1 MNTRILMVACF
12 AMEKPDA
19 ELIHFSEVANSLC
32 HMGYHVTIYHLSLNG
47 LPAIRSLLNPA
58 IGFFEPFVNAPKT
71 YAMFIKGGLTV
82 PSFLH
87 HLKDFNPDI
96 IYSRLGIVSG
106 LYVIATR
113 VLMGRHIKI
122 ITEHNGWIG
131 PEAISSGKPKPI
143 AFIGKELQRWSAHAS
158 DLVIT
163 VSKGIKSY
171 LISLG
176 VKADKIA
183 VIGNGTNIRHFY
195 PVDVTPCYDV
205 GFIGNFAKW
214 QGLEW
219 LIEAFAIVLS
229 VKPEAKLAIA
239 GSGPEESALREQINK
254 LGIEKQVEMV
264 GSVSYQDA
272 PLFINQCRV
281 CTAPFRPRGSWS
293 DDKSLSPLK
302 IRDYAACGKPIVA
315 SSVPGLEEIEVAG
328 FGLLVPP
335 GDISGLSKAIIR
347 LLENQTLCAEMGKKA
362 REYAQMHYSWDQITD
377 QISHHIQAI
386 TPAKV

>member
-1 MNTRILMVACF
+1 MNTKILMVACF

-19 ELIHFSEVANSLC
+19 ELIHFSEVANSLFRI
-32 HMGYHVTIYHLSLNG
+32 GYHVTIYHLSLNG
-47 LPAIRSLLNPA
+47 SPAIRSLLSPD
-58 IGFFEPFVNAPKT
+58 IGFFETFVNAQTT
-71 YAMFIKGGLTV
+71 YTMFIKGGLAI
-82 PSFLH
+82 PYFLY
-87 HLKDFNPDI
+87 HLKEMNPDI

-106 LYVIATR
+106 LYVIASR
-113 VLMGRHIKI
+113 ALMGRHIKI

-131 PEAISSGKPKPI
+131 PEAISSGKPKLI

-158 DLVIT
+158 DLVRT
-163 VSKGIKSY
+163 VSQGIKSY

-176 VKADKIA
+176 VKEEKIA

-195 PVDVTPCYDV
+195 PLDILPCYDV
-205 GFIGNFAKW
+205 GFIGNFAQW

-219 LIEAFAIVLS
+219 LIEAFAKVLS

-239 GSGPEESALREQINK
+239 GSGPEESALRGQINT

-264 GSVSYQDA
+264 GSLPYQDA

-315 SSVPGLEEIEVAG
+315 SGVPGLEEIEDAG
-328 FGLLVPP
+328 FGILVPP
-335 GDISGLSKAIIR
+335 GDISGLSKAILRI
-347 LLENQTLCAEMGKKA
+347 LDDQTLCTEIGKKA
-362 REYAQMHYSWDQITD
+362 REYAETHYSWDLITE
-377 QISHHIQAI
+377 QISHHIQSI
-386 TPAKV
+386 TPTKV

>member
-1 MNTRILMVACF
+1 MNTKILMVACF

-19 ELIHFSEVANSLC
+19 ELIHFSEVANSLFRI
-32 HMGYHVTIYHLSLNG
+32 GYHVTIYHLSLNG
-47 LPAIRSLLNPA
+47 SPAIRSLLSPD
-58 IGFFEPFVNAPKT
+58 IGFFETFVNAQTT
-71 YAMFIKGGLTV
+71 YTMFIKGGLAI
-82 PSFLH
+82 PYFLY
-87 HLKDFNPDI
+87 HLKEMNPDI

-106 LYVIATR
+106 LYVIASR
-113 VLMGRHIKI
+113 ALMGRHIKI

-131 PEAISSGKPKPI
+131 PEAISSGKPKLI

-158 DLVIT
+158 DLVRT
-163 VSKGIKSY
+163 VSQGIKSY

-176 VKADKIA
+176 VKEEKIA

-195 PVDVTPCYDV
+195 PLDILPCYDV
-205 GFIGNFAKW
+205 GFIGNFAQW

-219 LIEAFAIVLS
+219 LIEAFAKVLS

-239 GSGPEESALREQINK
+239 GSGPEESALRGQINT

-264 GSVSYQDA
+264 GSLPYQDA

-315 SSVPGLEEIEVAG
+315 SGVPGLEEIEDAG
-328 FGLLVPP
+328 FGILVPP
-335 GDISGLSKAIIR
+335 GDISGLSKAILRI
-347 LLENQTLCAEMGKKA
+347 LDDQTLCTEMGKKA
-362 REYAQMHYSWDQITD
+362 REYAETHYSWDLITE
-377 QISHHIQAI
+377 QISHHIQSI
-386 TPAKV
+386 TPTKV